1 MELIPEVQDVF
12 EIFSSHGYEINLV
25 GGCIRNFLLSKP
37 IKDYDMC
44 TNASPEEVI
53 ALFSR
58 TLPLGIDYGTVHV
71 FVNGKE
77 FEITTYRKEG
87 NYIDH
92 RRPDKVVFVE
102 DIKTDLA
109 RRDFTINAMAYN
121 EKDGIIDLFH
131 GRKDIENKIIRTVGD
146 PNVRFQEDA
155 IRMLRAIRFACTLDF
170 TIEEDTLKAI
180 QENKEELLKISC
192 DRIRLELNQIILS
205 NHMEKG
211 IDYLKS
217 TGIWDIIFQ
226 KYLQHIL
233 QEPLPKN
240 LDTFALLSEEEK
252 LKYFFV
258 ILFYNDQEIE
268 ERMILA
274 SQFFAEYN
282 YPKSIVKDVLE
293 IMKQIALLPLDL
305 NEYDGK
311 FVCRLIKKLQNVFDI
326 FLNCGK
332 EIFANTSKQFIF
344 DTIEK
349 YYCKLDKENM
359 IKSRNELAV
368 HGKDLLEIGF
378 PHNSAIS
385 IALDELVELVME
397 NPSLNEREYLLEYL
411 KNKGIESFIQR
422 DRYFQT
428 KNNAKER
435 LKTEVILHKRLQD
448 ENEDLEERLKQLI
461 KE

>member
-1 MELIPEVQDVF
+1 M
-12 EIFSSHGYEINLV
+12 
-25 GGCIRNFLLSKP
+25 
-37 IKDYDMC
+37 
-44 TNASPEEVI
+44 
-53 ALFSR
+53 
-58 TLPLGIDYGTVHV
+58 
-71 FVNGKE
+71 
-77 FEITTYRKEG
+77 
-87 NYIDH
+87 
-92 RRPDKVVFVE
+92 
-102 DIKTDLA
+102 
-109 RRDFTINAMAYN
+109 
-121 EKDGIIDLFH
+121 
-131 GRKDIENKIIRTVGD
+131 
-146 PNVRFQEDA
+146 
-155 IRMLRAIRFACTLDF
+155 
-170 TIEEDTLKAI
+170 
-180 QENKEELLKISC
+180 
-192 DRIRLELNQIILS
+192 
-205 NHMEKG
+205 
-211 IDYLKS
+211 
-217 TGIWDIIFQ
+217 
-226 KYLQHIL
+226 QHIL
-233 QEPLPKN
+233 QEPLLKN

-258 ILFYNDQEIE
+258 ILFYNDQEVEKRI
-268 ERMILA
+268 ILA
-274 SQFFAEYN
+274 SHFFAEYN